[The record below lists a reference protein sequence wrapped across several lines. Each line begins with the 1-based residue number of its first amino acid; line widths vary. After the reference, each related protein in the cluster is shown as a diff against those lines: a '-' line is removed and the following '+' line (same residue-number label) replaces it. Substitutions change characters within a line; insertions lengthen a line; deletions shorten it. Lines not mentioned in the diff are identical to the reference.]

1 MRRRFAAL
9 AAAAVFAL
17 ALSAAPVLASSPVAL
32 AHGGG
37 HNLTCTGNTI
47 PAGTYSSITVTGFC
61 TVDKGSITVRHDLVI
76 KKGAALFAA
85 FRDSNVTVNGNLRV
99 EKNGILTLG
108 CVPTSFPC
116 LDDPARFDLTG
127 LTPPKYSAAG
137 MVGHNLTA
145 DNALSVIV
153 HNTSIGH
160 NVNQHGGGGGV
171 NCDPLDVLH
180 GAPAYTTYEDSTIG
194 GNVSITGLRT
204 CWLGFLNNTVGH
216 NVTFNNNVTFNA
228 STGAGD
234 PDGNEIAAN
243 TISGDLHCT
252 RNFPAPQIGD
262 STLALNIVGGHA
274 TGQCAG
280 LKKP

>member
-1 MRRRFAAL
+1 MED
-9 AAAAVFAL
+9 
-17 ALSAAPVLASSPVAL
+17 
-32 AHGGG
+32 
-37 HNLTCTGNTI
+37 
-47 PAGTYSSITVTGFC
+47 AGSV
-61 TVDKGSITVRHDLVI
+61 TVRDDLVI
-76 KKGAALFAA
+76 KKGAALIAA
-85 FRDSNVTVNGNLRV
+85 FGGSNVTVNGDLRV
-99 EKNGILTLG
+99 EQNGVLALG
-108 CVPTSFPC
+108 CVPTSFAC
-116 LDDPARFDLTG
+116 LDDPNQG
-127 LTPPKYSAAG
+127 GNPNQPPTYSAAG
-137 MVGHNLTA
+137 KVGHDLTA
-145 DNALSVIV
+145 DNALAVVV

-160 NVNQHGGGGGV
+160 NVDQHGGGGGLT
-171 NCDPLDVLH
+171 CEPVLL